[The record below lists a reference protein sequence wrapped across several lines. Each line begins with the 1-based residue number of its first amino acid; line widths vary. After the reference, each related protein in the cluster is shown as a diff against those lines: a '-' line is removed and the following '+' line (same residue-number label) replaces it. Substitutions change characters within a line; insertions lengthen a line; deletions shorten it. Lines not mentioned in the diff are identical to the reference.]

1 MKKGWRLSIKG
12 SKIDFRGDQGEPWC
26 GLLRDTSGQRPHS
39 RFDSS
44 PHLFLSRVC
53 EPAWPGPGGAC
64 DFVVP
69 GMGTTTA
76 SATGCGEAGGDQ
88 EGKALPPAPLGLE
101 EDFYCRFYGFL
112 EPRFFLDTL
121 S

>member
-1 MKKGWRLSIKG
+1 M
-12 SKIDFRGDQGEPWC
+12 
-26 GLLRDTSGQRPHS
+26 
-39 RFDSS
+39 
-44 PHLFLSRVC
+44 
-53 EPAWPGPGGAC
+53 
-64 DFVVP
+64 VP

-88 EGKALPPAPLGLE
+88 EGKALPPAQLGLE